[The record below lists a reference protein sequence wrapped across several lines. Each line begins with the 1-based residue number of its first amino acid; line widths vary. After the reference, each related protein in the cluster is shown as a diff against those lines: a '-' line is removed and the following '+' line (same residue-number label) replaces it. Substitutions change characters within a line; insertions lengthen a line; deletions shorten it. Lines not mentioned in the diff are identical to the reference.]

1 MLDFDND
8 DKFQKSRYNALICM
22 KEHEKTVI
30 ESYLSD
36 IGYTEPIFYKI
47 NICDR
52 EFTIYTKNPGMIIGK
67 GGTNI
72 NILKSILTREFSG
85 EWKVTIEEVRGEFVN
100 NRKELNDLLDNM
112 ISTVEEWQQNSDVVS
127 CKTVLDML
135 KFSRKEYL
143 DESSNKS

>member
-1 MLDFDND
+1 MLEFDND
-8 DKFQKSRYNALICM
+8 KFQESRNKVLIWM

-30 ESYLSD
+30 ESFLAD
-36 IGYTEPIFYKI
+36 IKYTKPIFYRKDFS
-47 NICDR
+47 NR
-52 EFTIYTKNPGMIIGK
+52 EFIIYTTDPGLLIGK
-67 GGTNI
+67 NGTDI
-72 NILKSILTREFSG
+72 NRLKSILTREFGG
-85 EWKVTIEEVRGEFVN
+85 EWKVTLEEVRGEFVN

-112 ISTVEEWQQNSDVVS
+112 ISVVEGWQQNSDVVS

>member
-1 MLDFDND
+1 MLEFDND
-8 DKFQKSRYNALICM
+8 KFQESRNRVLIWM
-22 KEHEKTVI
+22 KEHEKSVI

-36 IGYTEPIFYKI
+36 IGYYEPIFYKR

-52 EFTIYTKNPGMIIGK
+52 EFTIYTTNPGMIIGK
-67 GGTNI
+67 SGTNI
-72 NILKSILTREFSG
+72 NRLKSILTMEFGG
-85 EWKVTIEEVRGEFVN
+85 EWKVTLEEVRGEFVN

-112 ISTVEEWQQNSDVVS
+112 ISVVEGWQQNSDVVS

-143 DESSNKS
+143 DESVNKS